1 MKCHHCGDTMIV
13 KKIHDYGGYSWGW
26 KCTHCGTVIDQVP
39 VGEPW
44 MEKEA
49 QEGNETT
56 KRNPGTI
63 MATTLLR
70 V

>member
-1 MKCHHCGDTMIV
+1 MKCHRCGHTMIL
-13 KKIHDYGGYSWGW
+13 KKFYDYGGYSWGW

-44 MEKEA
+44 MEEEA
-49 QEGNETT
+49 QEGNRTT
-56 KRNPGTI
+56 KRDPGTI
-63 MATTLLR
+63 MATTFLR